1 MYYGADDDFFL
12 FFIFSNHVFWRQF
25 KGQKVGG
32 GKGFS
37 NRCTLGWT
45 IIFFD
50 FFQKKSSL
58 CTMGKIHFF
67 WKLDFQWGGRSFF
80 CFFWRKKMSPYTMGK
95 IHFLSVY
102 AIWLPH
108 GNKHWAYTRLDYLK
122 ETNIPIFQEWYSLDA
137 RWFCKWYLRS

>member
-1 MYYGADDDFFL
+1 M
-12 FFIFSNHVFWRQF
+12 
-25 KGQKVGG
+25 
-32 GKGFS
+32 
-37 NRCTLGWT
+37 GWT

-67 WKLDFQWGGRSFF
+67 WKLDFQWDGRSFFLIFFKKSRHYVLWGNFTFFENWISNGVDDHFF